1 MKRIRLTS
9 GLGFYGDNWTPVL
22 SAIERGE
29 VDYVCSDHLAELT
42 LAILQKDRLKDP
54 AAGYARDL
62 LPMLARLWPAAS
74 ERGVKFVL
82 NAGGL
87 NPHGAAQALRELF
100 AGKGW
105 QARIAVVSGD
115 DVMLQI
121 DELQASG
128 EQLNHMNTGAPITT
142 IRDQLIFA
150 NLYLGAQPIAQ
161 ALERGA
167 EIVITGRVADAALF
181 LGPLLYEFQWD
192 TADWDRLAQGVVAGH
207 LLECSGQG
215 AGGNFGAAGVWQR
228 IPDLTHI
235 GFPIAD
241 VAEDGDVIICKAPG
255 SGGRINFHTVR
266 QQLLYEVHNPR
277 AYVTP
282 DVVLDMSQLTLHDLG
297 EDRVRVSG
305 AIGAPA
311 PNELKMVAGFK
322 NGWMGHI
329 VVGFCWPDAL
339 KKAHAAVNT
348 IRTVMQENQLQYE
361 ELCVEFLGHD
371 TFLGPHAT
379 VPNED
384 NMNELWLRM
393 AIRTHEK
400 KYADAFPRCFPWLA
414 LSGPPFMGGFHG
426 IPAASQL
433 IGVWPALVSRRAV
446 QDQIQ
451 VELFDIN

>member
-100 AGKGW
+100 AVKSW

-128 EQLNHMNTGAPITT
+128 EQLNHMDTGAPITT

-192 TADWDRLAQGVVAGH
+192 TAEWDRLAQGVVAGH

-241 VAEDGDVIICKAPG
+241 VAEDGEMIICKAPG

-266 QQLLYEVHNPR
+266 QQLLPELGPLY
-277 AYVTP
+277 AGYVAWR
-282 DVVLDMSQLTLHDLG
+282 VLLPEQAIPEAIHRELFEFMTFCLPPGEQFLG
-297 EDRVRVSG
+297 Y
-305 AIGAPA
+305 P
-311 PNELKMVAGFK
+311 VAGPD
-322 NGWMGHI
+322 NDLRPGHRRLNVI
-329 VVGFCWPDAL
+329 WYRPAEESTELRRLLTDETGAYHPISIPPPLIRREAIAEML
-339 KKAHAAVNT
+339 GAAEQIGRAHV
-348 IRTVMQENQLQYE
+348 
-361 ELCVEFLGHD
+361 
-371 TFLGPHAT
+371 
-379 VPNED
+379 
-384 NMNELWLRM
+384 
-393 AIRTHEK
+393 
-400 KYADAFPRCFPWLA
+400 
-414 LSGPPFMGGFHG
+414 
-426 IPAASQL
+426 
-433 IGVWPALVSRRAV
+433 
-446 QDQIQ
+446 
-451 VELFDIN
+451 